1 MSALTLS
8 APEVAGAAY
17 AGGAR
22 KSFPAFARSA
32 VASSLV
38 LLVVWAGARLVHAYL
53 PSLVVALWAVGAF
66 LVQLRPAA
74 RVAISVSVGAAALT
88 CVNPVFSLYFFVLIA
103 AGCAARKRSLLFVAL
118 IASGALLWPKLAFSR
133 HYHEPGYWN
142 WMNEPSLA
150 MLLFVSAMMLRARA
164 NAARA
169 GQLATFDAR
178 GPQSFLLGYL
188 FPSHATNPMVFGPAV
203 LERTGPVDFR
213 GVANLLGAFV
223 AKAAALAA
231 IQALGPHVLLRS
243 LTAPDAAGLSWAHLW
258 GVVGLSYAET
268 YLALAV
274 GADIP
279 VLVGRLYGW
288 PLPAP
293 FRAPFLAASPIELW
307 RRWGIYNRRL
317 LLDLVYYPLG
327 GSRAH
332 RYRNVVLTF
341 LASALVLHSGWFGSK
356 YWEVGPAGWRD
367 ETIYFMLQALAVCAS
382 LAYWDRRGGVPP
394 RDAPVKWSAARAAAV
409 LATQSYSAL
418 VHVVILAQGM
428 DLAARW
434 RLIGRCLGLGVAS
447 AAAIAQR

>member
-1 MSALTLS
+1 
-8 APEVAGAAY
+8 
-17 AGGAR
+17 
-22 KSFPAFARSA
+22 
-32 VASSLV
+32 
-38 LLVVWAGARLVHAYL
+38 
-53 PSLVVALWAVGAF
+53 
-66 LVQLRPAA
+66 
-74 RVAISVSVGAAALT
+74 
-88 CVNPVFSLYFFVLIA
+88 
-103 AGCAARKRSLLFVAL
+103 
-118 IASGALLWPKLAFSR
+118 
-133 HYHEPGYWN
+133 
-142 WMNEPSLA
+142 
-150 MLLFVSAMMLRARA
+150 
-164 NAARA
+164 
-169 GQLATFDAR
+169 
-178 GPQSFLLGYL
+178 
-188 FPSHATNPMVFGPAV
+188 V